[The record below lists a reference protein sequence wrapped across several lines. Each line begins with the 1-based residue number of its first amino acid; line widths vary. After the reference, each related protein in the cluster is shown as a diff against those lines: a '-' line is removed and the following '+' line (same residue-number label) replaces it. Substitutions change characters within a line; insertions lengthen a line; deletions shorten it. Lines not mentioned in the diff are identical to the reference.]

1 MSDFLQSGAMS
12 LFLFHISIFPTV
24 IFTGLV
30 LFVMLYWLTVLLG
43 VFELDSGDME
53 FGDGDMLAGLLMK
66 FGLNDVPILII
77 LTFFSLIGWIVSFVL
92 MNVLAFV
99 SQDLL
104 ANVVLRTTLGAVVL
118 LATVAIALW
127 LTSLFV
133 RPTRRVAKSNPTTTA
148 SRLLGKVAT
157 VRTMTVDKD
166 YGEAVLEDGG
176 AGLILKVRAFDTT
189 FSQGDKV
196 RLMAYLS
203 EQNAYHVVADS

>member
-53 FGDGDMLAGLLMK
+53 FGDGDMLAGLLMQ

-133 RPTRRVAKSNPTTTA
+133 RPIRRVAKSNPTTTA